1 MRARTLAAL
10 TSALL
15 AAGLARAQAQ
25 GTAPA
30 PNAPASAAP
39 GAPATA
45 APAGS
50 AAAGVPPDPGKPGQP
65 GVPADAP
72 TVAARLDKNEGRVG
86 DVFTLSVTSIGP
98 RNVST
103 NLPTQL
109 DLHPFEVMGGDPEL
123 EATDLGDG
131 RVRRT
136 FSLKVAAYEPGELT
150 LPPIPV
156 TYIGTGGH
164 VLSRRTEPVTVK
176 IASLLANEPDPKLK
190 DPAAPVAVYRE
201 DLTLVY
207 VAGGIV
213 AAALGALIAI
223 AVRRRLRNRAAFR
236 PAPPPRPAHEV
247 ALERLDQLARNGLGN
262 GTDPQSFYFQL
273 SEIVRDYLGSRFEF
287 LALEMTTE
295 ELMDQLARRAP
306 RGLVM
311 GEIAGWLSSCDLVK
325 FAKLLPGDHET
336 RGALET
342 AIRIVESTRP
352 RPEPQVGE
360 GLPIRPETEKEV
372 RP

>member
-1 MRARTLAAL
+1 MGTRSVAAL
-10 TSALL
+10 TLALL
-15 AAGLARAQAQ
+15 GTAVAARTYAQVPP
-25 GTAPA
+25 APA
-30 PNAPASAAP
+30 PATPPAASAPAAEPAPSAA
-39 GAPATA
+39 GA
-45 APAGS
+45 
-50 AAAGVPPDPGKPGQP
+50 
-65 GVPADAP
+65 PADAP
-72 TVAARLDKNEGRVG
+72 TVAARLDKSEGRVG
-86 DVFTLSVTSIGP
+86 DVFVLSVTSIGP

-109 DLHPFEVMGGDPEL
+109 DLAPFEVLGGDPEL

-136 FSLKVAAYEPGELT
+136 FSLKVAAYEPGALSV
-150 LPPIPV
+150 PPIPV

-164 VLSRRTEPVTVK
+164 VLSRRTEPVPVK
-176 IASLLANEPDPKLK
+176 ITSLLANEPDPKLK

-201 DLTLVY
+201 DLRLVY
-207 VAGGIV
+207 LAGAIV

-223 AVRRRLRNRAAFR
+223 AVRRRLRNRASLR

-247 ALERLDQLARNGLGN
+247 ALERLDQLARNNLGN
-262 GTDPQSFYFQL
+262 GADTQAFYFQL
-273 SEIVRDYLGSRFEF
+273 SEIVRDYLGTRFEF

-295 ELMDQLARRAP
+295 ELIDQLSRRAP
-306 RGLVM
+306 RGLVL
-311 GEIAGWLSSCDLVK
+311 GEIAGWLGGCDLVK
-325 FAKLLPGDHET
+325 FAKLVPGDHEA

-360 GLPIRPETEKEV
+360 GRPVRTPEQEKEA

>member
-1 MRARTLAAL
+1 MRGAIVLRWLVVVVAGGWLAAW
-10 TSALL
+10 APD
-15 AAGLARAQAQ
+15 AAAQAPPAPPPPA
-25 GTAPA
+25 APA
-30 PNAPASAAP
+30 PTP
-39 GAPATA
+39 
-45 APAGS
+45 GS
-50 AAAGVPPDPGKPGQP
+50 ANSGAAA
-65 GVPADAP
+65 VPADAP
-72 TVAARLDKNEGRVG
+72 TVAARLDKAEGRVG

-109 DLHPFEVMGGDPEL
+109 DLAPFEAVGGDPEL

-136 FSLKVAAYEPGELT
+136 FSLKVAAYEPGALS

-156 TYIGTGGH
+156 TYLGTGGH
-164 VLSRRTEPVTVK
+164 VLSRRTEPVPVK
-176 IASLLANEPDPKLK
+176 ITSLLANEPDPTLK
-190 DPAAPVAVYRE
+190 DPAAPVAVYKE
-201 DLTLVY
+201 DLTLAY
-207 VAGGIV
+207 LAGAIV

-223 AVRRRLRNRAAFR
+223 AIRRRLRNRAAFR

-247 ALERLDQLARNGLGN
+247 ALERLDRLATEGLGT
-262 GTDPQSFYFQL
+262 GGDMKLFYFQL
-273 SEIVRDYLGSRFEF
+273 SEILRDYLGARFEF

-295 ELMDQLARRAP
+295 ELMEELGRRAP

-311 GEIAGWLSSCDLVK
+311 GEVAGWLAGCDLVK
-325 FAKLLPGDHET
+325 FAKIVPTDFEA

-342 AIRIVESTRP
+342 AIRIVEGTRP

-360 GLPIRPETEKEV
+360 GRPVPQPEKAAH
-372 RP
+372 P